1 MRDQAGAEATLQ
13 AISDPTSASYGQWLS
28 PAAFDATYAPSSAD
42 VAAVQGWLRS
52 QGFEVRHIAERD
64 VVEASGSVAQ
74 VEATFGAQVRN
85 YSYLGKTVRANATG
99 LSLPSS
105 TPAAVSGVIAG
116 VLGIDQGSTL
126 KQPAD
131 TEPGPPPGARYG
143 VQPCSDYDGQ
153 KIANDKPRAYGR
165 KQPYVICGYV
175 PQQYQS
181 AYGES
186 GLLASGVTGR
196 GVTVAI
202 TDAYAAPTIY
212 QDAQR
217 YNQVHRQPQLT
228 PGQFS
233 QITAGPNGY
242 DNVDLCDA
250 QGWYGEETLDVE
262 AVHAMAPGARI
273 VYVGASDCL
282 SGLDDAWASAIDN
295 HIADVITNSWT
306 DGTDD
311 INLLG
316 SSYVAFYQ
324 QFSLEAALTGITVN
338 FSSGD
343 SGDHTAGGTDLSSK
357 TVEFPADLPYVTGV
371 GGTSVQI
378 GSRGQWL
385 SEYGWQNAY
394 STLTSGVWTP
404 PPPGTYNSGG
414 GGGTSELFTQPFDQA
429 GRVPA
434 SISRYYGGAPMRAV
448 PDIAMPGDP
457 NTGFEVG
464 ETQVFPDGT
473 YWDQYR
479 IGGTSLSSPLMAGV
493 VAVADQLNRRSLG
506 FINPLYYRL
515 LGTNALHDIVAPS
528 SLLAEVRTDYVNFLM
543 TPRARSSGCRRS
555 TSRAR
560 PCTTPRDTTTRQE
573 WVRRTALPS
582 SPGSR
587 GADTESVPP
596 HPRSGGGAALTSVGQ
611 HHREIAD
618 HPARVMTATPLLD
631 RSQPQ
636 RQRLREPDLVSDL
649 RDERGARVRDQARS
663 VRRDFYGYRASITN
677 HLQGEPPSSG
687 SRTVSKPKDPCS
699 AGRFRAPARRGRG
712 HYPAATARSGL
723 ARRAARPGVT
733 CDGAPCAMAGVASP
747 CAR

>member
-1 MRDQAGAEATLQ
+1 MKSWGFVRRGLLVAAVGCVSLVAVSAAAAKASAVPGRTPLYGSIPGWLHKAHNVGATPSSQQVNFGVLLSMRDPAGAEATLQ

-28 PAAFDATYAPSSAD
+28 NSAFDAEYAPTDAD
-42 VAAVQGWLRS
+42 VAGVQAWLRS
-52 QGFEVRHIAERD
+52 QGFQVTSTLPSGMF
-64 VVEASGSVAQ
+64 VEASGSVAQ
-74 VEATFGAQVRN
+74 VEQTFGTQVNN
-85 YSYLGKTVRANATG
+85 YSYLGKTVRANTTG

-131 TEPGPPPGARYG
+131 TEPGPPDGARYG
-143 VQPCSDYDGQ
+143 VEPCSDYYGQ
-153 KIANDKPRAYGR
+153 KTAYDKPSAYG
-165 KQPYVICGYV
+165 KKEPYVICGYV

-186 GLLASGVTGR
+186 GLLAAGVNGR

-217 YNQVHRQPQLT
+217 YNQVHHQPLFT
-228 PGQFS
+228 RGQFS
-233 QITAGPNGY
+233 QITPGPNGY
-242 DNVDLCDA
+242 DNVDLCGA

-282 SGLDDAWASAIDN
+282 SGLDDAWADAIDN
-295 HIADVITNSWT
+295 HVANVITNSWT

-316 SSYVAFYQ
+316 SDYVAFYQ

-343 SGDHTAGGTDLSSK
+343 DGDHTAGGTDLSAK

-371 GGTSVQI
+371 GGTSVEI

-385 SEYGWQNAY
+385 NEYGWQSAY
-394 STLTSGVWTP
+394 STLDNGAWDPTP
-404 PPPGTYNSGG
+404 PGPYSSGG
-414 GGGTSELFTQPFDQA
+414 GGGTSQLFAQPFYQV

-493 VAVADQLNRRSLG
+493 VAVADQFSRRSLG

-515 LGTNALHDIVAPS
+515 LGTGALHDIVAPRS
-528 SLLAEVRTDYVNFLM
+528 PVAEVRTDYVN
-543 TPRARSSGCRRS
+543 
-555 TSRAR
+555 
-560 PCTTPRDTTTRQE
+560 
-573 WVRRTALPS
+573 
-582 SPGSR
+582 
-587 GADTESVPP
+587 
-596 HPRSGGGAALTSVGQ
+596 
-611 HHREIAD
+611 
-618 HPARVMTATPLLD
+618 LLD
-631 RSQPQ
+631 GSDGLLF
-636 RQRLREPDLVSDL
+636 RLRTTDVQSSTLHDTPGYD
-649 RDERGARVRDQARS
+649 DETGV
-663 VRRDFYGYRASITN
+663 
-677 HLQGEPPSSG
+677 G
-687 SRTVSKPKDPCS
+687 SPN
-699 AGRFRAPARRGRG
+699 GPAFFFG
-712 HYPAATARSGL
+712 
-723 ARRAARPGVT
+723 AARP
-733 CDGAPCAMAGVASP
+733 
-747 CAR
+747 